1 MLGLKIIEGVKSV
14 GYMPQFRVNFV
25 KIAWCTVYTTWKYG
39 NITFLSFRS
48 LVWWL
53 VLSNFYIRNFL
64 PFWRCYFFRE
74 SKNLGNTEI
83 LRVFKLLIFIS
94 QIIGIIF
101 RESWILEKSTKF
113 KLKLWVSI
121 CLTWGAPTYVFS
133 LQIFKIRRISSISGF
148 NPKIK
153 NCVSGLMVRIY
164 ILFFSSKFEKAD
176 NFVNL
181 GGGQTLDLRMVRVWT
196 DFLFKVWKVVHFVNF
211 GGQTLNMKM

>member
-14 GYMPQFRVNFV
+14 GYMPQCRVNFV

-113 KLKLWVSI
+113 KLKSWVSI

-148 NPKIK
+148 IPKIK